1 MEMQWRRLRERLAS
15 EQCQDDSVEIDKNEC
30 QFFYRLWRCLNDPH
44 AGQAD
49 RLHGYYDALQCAH
62 AHGLLPLRLPLKELI
77 STPELAR
84 AGLCRNRDYP
94 GEILLDEKAL
104 QIAPDLLSVWRN
116 DKRRML
122 QAPPLD
128 NLLPTLLHDVKYTHY
143 TSVGQQLAV
152 RTVLTSQKDRFLF
165 INLPT
170 GAGKTFI
177 IHSLMLAASPGQ
189 LTLVI
194 VPTISLAIEQA
205 HRAQE
210 VFQQAGVD
218 YGGEYAWHSG
228 QSAEERNAL
237 KERIKAGEQRLLF
250 CSPEAASSGS
260 LLLLLFSL
268 AKRKLIEALVV
279 DEAHLID
286 QWGAEFRPEFQL
298 LAPLVKSLVEVAQA
312 SIRTVLLSATW
323 SQSTL
328 NTLKELFAGDCPQ
341 AIVEVNGSFLR
352 PEPMWYVHK
361 AKDKNDYQ
369 LQVEAAIQT
378 LPRPLILYVTTVED
392 ALSWHQYLRTSGY
405 QRSGLIH
412 GKTSPKQRA
421 KQIADWAD
429 DNLDIMVAT
438 SAFGVGMDKN
448 NVRSVLHVAVPENID
463 RLYQESGRGGRDGF
477 ASVAQIIYRPDQIA
491 LARRLNRDN
500 LIGAKKGF
508 LRWQKMHLNRESE
521 GKGRFSVYLAT
532 KHDSIKIDSRA
543 NIAWNWRTLLLLQR
557 AGFLSL
563 HFSAPDLEQFASNQ
577 QNEDAVDRYFNHY
590 FSYIQIELHRDGHLD
605 KQVWNG
611 TLRQLRS
618 QELQTR
624 QKGFLVLEEWLNHQD
639 KPLCGM
645 LETFYT
651 LDGYVPELAC
661 GGCPGCREK
670 ALPPYSPTLGL
681 IAHAIS
687 DEEHGRIG
695 RDIRVYYP
703 SARSSALLL
712 RQWNDWIA
720 RLLVNRDIHAI
731 RASQTVLAQLSQQLF
746 KGVPFWCALSPE
758 DATTRWDE
766 LVIVMP
772 GERLPDLDPF
782 SDIKRIIVAPET
794 LLEQNVRGR
803 LWWESDPRARSLD
816 QFIRSLSSGH
826 HK

>member
-30 QFFYRLWRCLNDPH
+30 QFFYRLWRCINDPH

-116 DKRRML
+116 DRRRML
-122 QAPPLD
+122 KAPPLD

-152 RTVLTSQKDRFLF
+152 RTVLTSKKDRFLF

-218 YGGEYAWHSG
+218 HGGKYAWHSG

-237 KERIKAGEQRLLF
+237 EERIKAGEQRLLF
-250 CSPEAASSGS
+250 CSPESASSGS

-341 AIVEVNGSFLR
+341 AIIEVNGSFLR

-361 AKDKNDYQ
+361 AKDKDDYQ

-421 KQIADWAD
+421 KHIADWAD

-577 QNEDAVDRYFNHY
+577 QDEGAVDRYFDHY
-590 FSYIQIELHRDGHLD
+590 FSHIQIELRRDGHLD
-605 KQVWNG
+605 QQEWNG

-618 QELQTR
+618 RELQTR
-624 QKGFLVLEEWLNHQD
+624 QKGFLVLEEWLTHQD
-639 KPLCGM
+639 KPLCGV

-651 LDGYVPELAC
+651 LDGYAPELAC
-661 GGCPGCREK
+661 GGCPGCRAK

-681 IAHAIS
+681 IAHTIS

-703 SARSSALLL
+703 STRSSALLL

-746 KGVPFWCALSPE
+746 KGVPFWCALSPD
-758 DATTRWDE
+758 DATTCWDE

-772 GERLPDLDPF
+772 GENLPNLDPF
-782 SDIKRIIVAPET
+782 SDIKRIVVAPET